1 MRDLR
6 STIRWNPG
14 CILAEPLS
22 IYRRVGG
29 GVADFTSLLVI
40 PLNWS
45 QSMNKEIKVL
55 SKPVYG
61 VFLSVLV
68 AGIQS
73 THAASF
79 NCSKASNVIE
89 SLVCKDSS
97 LSKKDSQMANL
108 YKKALKDLPRSMQRG
123 LRDEQRDW
131 LSERDSCDDRE
142 CLELV
147 YSKRIYELKHYFE

>member
-1 MRDLR
+1 MKHNKMILRDLWR
-6 STIRWNPG
+6 GI
-14 CILAEPLS
+14 A
-22 IYRRVGG
+22 
-29 GVADFTSLLVI
+29 FSLLMAVV
-40 PLNWS
+40 
-45 QSMNKEIKVL
+45 QS
-55 SKPVYG
+55 P
-61 VFLSVLV
+61 
-68 AGIQS
+68 Q
-73 THAASF
+73 AASF

-142 CLELV
+142 CLELA
-147 YSKRIYELKHYFE
+147 YSKRIYELKHYFQ